1 MLRSLITGS
10 VAAVALMAA
19 SAVQAAPIDGTAGVA
34 LIGTTSD
41 TATIGI
47 NTTFGSAFSAIS
59 STSGDMNAVAL
70 ATIFTTSSI
79 TATVG
84 SAVSFSAGFGSYTG
98 NITLASASGPVNN
111 RTVSLYALGT
121 FTPAGV
127 LGGFTSGPM
136 SLTISATQT
145 GGAGSS
151 VSVSYSMASPPSP
164 PTVAEPAT
172 LALLGAGLMGLA
184 AVRRR
189 KA

>member
-34 LIGTTSD
+34 LIGTSSD
-41 TATIGI
+41 TATIGLG
-47 NTTFGSAFSAIS
+47 TTFSSDFSAIS

-70 ATIFTTSSI
+70 ATLFNTSSI

-84 SAVSFSAGFGSYTG
+84 SAVSFSAGFGAFSGT
-98 NITLASASGPVNN
+98 ITLASAAGPVNN
-111 RTVSLYALGT
+111 RTVSLYALGL
-121 FTPAGV
+121 FTPDGPLAS
-127 LGGFTSGPM
+127 FSPGPM

-164 PTVAEPAT
+164 PRVAEPAT